1 MLSFCAVFTC
11 GAILPSSRSTDLLV
25 LPYSSQK
32 FLTSKKNISKKTMIS
47 DVQVLILTLSFGLMS
62 VLLVSQILNVHAV
75 QMTSSLVPTTGHGEV
90 DWSAIRFLT
99 IKYPPNSPLA
109 QEFNGKS
116 ETVRFTMQANEDG
129 MPQLVQAFNDAMA
142 SQKNSPVRIT
152 NASLTYTGQ
161 LRGTE
166 DELSL
171 SYNVQLKPSFI
182 SGVTLSS
189 ENQTADV
196 VDLDWRSINVADP
209 ITLSTPYGD
218 IDVNSPIGLLQA
230 NHSSVADQLM
240 NTEASSI
247 MADPLFNFQDIGRPM
262 DTWHFLFDPTGS
274 QAGAAGSGFEEIGG
288 ARVVSIYSLGES
300 SFREGTFQET
310 EKQASATMDGIPI
323 TVESTSPPPSA
334 QMIIAG
340 FSKIQKTGDTE
351 FAVVTQ
357 EAPTG
362 TATATGGF
370 PIQVLL
376 VLGGMMG
383 AVAVFVLLKTR
394 K

>member
-1 MLSFCAVFTC
+1 
-11 GAILPSSRSTDLLV
+11 
-25 LPYSSQK
+25 
-32 FLTSKKNISKKTMIS
+32 MIS
-47 DVQVLILTLSFGLMS
+47 DVQVLILILSFSMTS
-62 VLLVSQILNVHAV
+62 VLLFSQIMSVHAV
-75 QMTSSLVPTTGHGEV
+75 QLTASLVPTTGHGEV

-116 ETVRFTMQANEDG
+116 ETVRFTMQADEDG
-129 MPQLVQAFNDAMA
+129 MPQLIQAFNDAMA
-142 SQKNSPVRIT
+142 SQKNSPVRIS

-161 LRGTE
+161 LRGSE
-166 DELSL
+166 DELTL
-171 SYNVQLKPSFI
+171 SYNIQLKPSFI

-209 ITLSTPYGD
+209 LTLSTPYGD
-218 IDVNSPIGLLQA
+218 IDVNHPIGLIQA

-240 NTEASSI
+240 NSEAAAI
-247 MADPLFNFQDIGRPM
+247 LEDPLFNFQDVGRPM

-274 QAGAAGSGFEEIGG
+274 QAGAAGSGFEEIAG

-310 EKQASATMDGIPI
+310 EKQASATVDGAPI
-323 TVESTSPPPSA
+323 TVESTTPPTSA
-334 QMIIAG
+334 QMTIAG
-340 FSKIQKTGDTE
+340 FSKIQKTGDQE

-357 EAPTG
+357 QAPAG
-362 TATATGGF
+362 TTTATGGF

-383 AVAVFVLLKTR
+383 AVAVFVLIKTR